1 MYMQKKQLITNILSV
16 LAAVAV
22 GYLLFGNTTSKQNE
36 ATEQLSTSFKDA
48 TYLVDGIPL
57 TLVGGIAEIE
67 AAPDSATKITTRYFG
82 NEATGDLNGDGMDD
96 VAFLLVQDGGGSGS
110 FFYVVAALKTSAG
123 WQGSDAVFLGDRIA
137 PQTTQ
142 IQNGVIVVNYA
153 DRKAGDPMTAA
164 PSEGKTI
171 KLKLDPNGMQLGEVV
186 QNFEGEAD
194 PSRMTLSM
202 KKWQWVSASV
212 DGKTVTPKFP
222 EKFILSFAANG
233 EFSASTD
240 CNGVGG
246 TYKASGTS
254 LAFSKMMS
262 TLMFCEGSQE
272 SEFTKVL
279 TSVSSYRFTSKGELV
294 LGLTNGSATFR

>member
-1 MYMQKKQLITNILSV
+1 MQKKQLITNILFV

-110 FFYVVAALKTSAG
+110 FFYVVAALKTTAG
-123 WQGSDAVFLGDRIA
+123 WQGSDAVFLGDRVA

-142 IQNGVIVVNYA
+142 IQNGIITVNYA
-153 DRKAGDPMTAA
+153 DRASGEPMTSA

-171 KLKLDPNGMQLGEVV
+171 RLKLDPNGMRLGEVV

-194 PSRMTLSM
+194 PSRMTLEM
-202 KKWQWVSASV
+202 KKWQWVSAV
-212 DGKTVTPKFP
+212 VNGKTVTPKFP
-222 EKFILSFAANG
+222 EKFNLSFKANG

-254 LAFSKMMS
+254 LAFSKMVS

-272 SEFTKVL
+272 GEFTNVL
-279 TSVSSYRFTSKGELV
+279 TDVASYHFTSKGELV
-294 LGLTNGSATFR
+294 LELANGTATFR